1 MDGQAQACLVEG
13 EGAAAV
19 VGVVE
24 EEQHAQQQQ
33 EQEGGKE
40 EEEEETA
47 SAAAAQSDAL
57 CPRGNPTLYSCSSQR
72 ACSSSVGK
80 LSRQRLP
87 G

>member
-1 MDGQAQACLVEG
+1 MAMDGQAQACLVER

-19 VGVVE
+19 VE
-24 EEQHAQQQQ
+24 EEQ
-33 EQEGGKE
+33 EQEE
-40 EEEEETA
+40 QEEETA

-57 CPRGNPTLYSCSSQR
+57 CPRGNPTRIYSCSSQR